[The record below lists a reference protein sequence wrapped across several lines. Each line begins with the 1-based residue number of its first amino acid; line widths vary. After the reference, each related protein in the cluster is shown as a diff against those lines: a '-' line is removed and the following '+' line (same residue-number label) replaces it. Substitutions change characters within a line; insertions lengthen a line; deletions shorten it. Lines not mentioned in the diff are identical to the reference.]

1 MLLGYPA
8 TIMLTGSHSCGKI
21 PNMTTVTADERK
33 RVRIPDARPGQVFT
47 YVNNGN
53 GSYTL
58 TPIQPETTE
67 RFPRGSLL
75 KYFTPEKD
83 KEETQILAACVQY
96 PEPE

>member
-1 MLLGYPA
+1 V
-8 TIMLTGSHSCGKI
+8 GKS
-21 PNMTTVTADERK
+21 PEMTTVTADERK
-33 RVRIPDARPGQVFT
+33 RVRIPDAQPGQVFAYT
-47 YVNNGN
+47 NNGN

-58 TPIQPETTE
+58 TPIQAEARE

-83 KEETQILAACVQY
+83 KEEAQIFAACVQH